1 MPEFTPAQRAAL
13 SFTVLVQA
21 DAPWRDL
28 IPHRLSFTGD
38 GWDPLT
44 QLFGSVAAG
53 LGKLHIHPGEAAA
66 LGFGAIDAADA
77 EALRVA
83 WILLLTPADTT

>member
-1 MPEFTPAQRAAL
+1 MEFTPTQRAAL
-13 SFTVLVQA
+13 SFALLVQA

-28 IPHRLSFTGD
+28 IVRRLSFTGD

-53 LGKLHIHPGEAAA
+53 LGKLNVHPGEAAA
-66 LGFGAIDAADA
+66 LGFGALDAADA

-83 WILLLTPADTT
+83 WVLLLTGADQT